1 MAFYPSF
8 YPSLSYF
15 YIIIKFTSTF
25 YLLFLCTLSC
35 ISSMK
40 LLYWCE
46 KAAAAKSP
54 TSTLL
59 CTLCKL
65 SLASDGWQRVLSAS
79 HYSNVSGSRDRWRE
93 KERWEAV
100 AQNERLKRQEALYLK
115 PLPDRYRYNP
125 EWIVRG
131 QFVTGCPTDYF
142 LPRSE
147 AREKEKKQNSLTT
160 SYNGP
165 CCMCPPLLPWP
176 ITKSHRVI
184 ILNYC
189 CKTSVARR
197 PPKHIHHVARERVS
211 HSRPPWDPSSQ
222 DDC

>member
-1 MAFYPSF
+1 MREGSSCKKPNFDASVHPLQAFPCLWWLTTCAVCQ
-8 YPSLSYF
+8 PLQQCVR
-15 YIIIKFTSTF
+15 KQGQ
-25 YLLFLCTLSC
+25 
-35 ISSMK
+35 MK
-40 LLYWCE
+40 RE
-46 KAAAAKSP
+46 RKM
-54 TSTLL
+54 
-59 CTLCKL
+59 
-65 SLASDGWQRVLSAS
+65 R
-79 HYSNVSGSRDRWRE
+79 SGSSEWKAE
-93 KERWEAV
+93 EAGGV
-100 AQNERLKRQEALYLK
+100 VSQASPRC
-115 PLPDRYRYNP
+115 RYNP